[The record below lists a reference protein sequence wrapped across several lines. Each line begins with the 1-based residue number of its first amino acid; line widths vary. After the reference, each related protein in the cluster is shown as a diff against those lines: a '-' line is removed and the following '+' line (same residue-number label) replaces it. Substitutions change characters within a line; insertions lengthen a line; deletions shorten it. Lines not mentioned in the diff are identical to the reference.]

1 MSKMESYPLIIGGK
15 KVYREETRPILDKY
29 SGAHYATISIA
40 GEKDVNDAVA
50 AAKAA
55 FKSTYFDVQTR
66 YNILTKAA
74 SLMAERA
81 DELAEVL
88 IHETG
93 KIVQDAKN
101 EVAWTIDLLTESAE
115 EAKRITGETVC
126 FPVPWLDTRTCYTRR
141 EPIGI
146 VAAITPFNFPL
157 NLVVHKV
164 APALAA
170 GNPVILKPAEA
181 TSIIAYKFCE
191 ILMDAG
197 VPDGFISYL
206 SGSGRVI
213 GDMLT
218 ANEDI
223 RFYSFT
229 GSVPVGKSIKEK
241 IGLRKCALEL
251 GSNSATI
258 VCKDYDVEQAALA
271 CADAAFTNAGQVCIH
286 LQRIYVERPIY
297 ESFLNRLVELSKAK
311 IAGDP
316 SDPATQVGPMISL
329 KDAERVMEWVD
340 EAKASGAVVHCGHQR
355 KDAVVWPTV
364 ITHVNRDM
372 KVIKDE
378 VFGPVVSVIPFDTME
393 EAYNMVNDS
402 RFGLNSGILTNNM
415 PIAMEAISKLQT
427 GSVIVG
433 GTCGFRFGNMPYG
446 GVKESGFGK
455 EGPKYAIEEMTEMKT
470 VVILA

>member
-1 MSKMESYPLIIGGK
+1 M
-15 KVYREETRPILDKY
+15 
-29 SGAHYATISIA
+29 
-40 GEKDVNDAVA
+40 
-50 AAKAA
+50 
-55 FKSTYFDVQTR
+55 
-66 YNILTKAA
+66 
-74 SLMAERA
+74 
-81 DELAEVL
+81 
-88 IHETG
+88 
-93 KIVQDAKN
+93 
-101 EVAWTIDLLTESAE
+101 
-115 EAKRITGETVC
+115 
-126 FPVPWLDTRTCYTRR
+126 
-141 EPIGI
+141 
-146 VAAITPFNFPL
+146 
-157 NLVVHKV
+157 
-164 APALAA
+164 
-170 GNPVILKPAEA
+170 
-181 TSIIAYKFCE
+181 
-191 ILMDAG
+191 
-197 VPDGFISYL
+197 
-206 SGSGRVI
+206 
-213 GDMLT
+213 
-218 ANEDI
+218 
-223 RFYSFT
+223 
-229 GSVPVGKSIKEK
+229 GKSIKEK

-271 CADAAFTNAGQVCIH
+271 CADAALTNAGRVCIH

-311 IAGDP
+311 VAGDP

-340 EAKASGAVVHCGHQR
+340 EAEAAGAVVHCGHQR

-364 ITHVNRDM
+364 LTHVNRDM

-378 VFGPVVSVIPFDTME
+378 VFGPVVSVISFDTME

-427 GSVIVG
+427 GSVILG

-470 VVILA
+470 VVILS